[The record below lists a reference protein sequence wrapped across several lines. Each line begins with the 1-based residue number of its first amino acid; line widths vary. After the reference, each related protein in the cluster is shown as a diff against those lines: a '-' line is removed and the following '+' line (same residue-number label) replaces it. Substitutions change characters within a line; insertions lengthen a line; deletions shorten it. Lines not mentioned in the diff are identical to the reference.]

1 MARLSDKEN
10 NVKCPVCKGTVEE
23 RLITY
28 IQEYKGRVI
37 IVENVLAEVCKQ
49 CGEKLLRPEIAKQIQ
64 TLVWESPAP
73 TRKTE
78 VPVYDLAEVA

>member
-1 MARLSDKEN
+1 MARLSDEDS
-10 NVKCPVCKGTVEE
+10 NVSCPVCRGSLEE

-28 IQEYKGRVI
+28 VQEYKGRVI
-37 IVENVLAEVCKQ
+37 IIENVPAQVCGQ
-49 CGEKLLRPEIAKQIQ
+49 CGEKLLRPDTVEQIQ
-64 TLVWESPAP
+64 KLVWESPAP